1 MNLVV
6 VALAAVAVMAS
17 APPPPPNAQ
26 FDYQIGGDYVP
37 AGGVTVVSRDWF
49 AGVPLMPG
57 TAYSIC
63 YVNAFQTQ
71 PDEAGVDRP
80 DERANWPAELVL
92 SELGD
97 DPNWDGEYAVD
108 LSSEAARVKAT
119 RHIASMIDTCASKGF
134 DAVEFDNLDSWTRF
148 DVPFGQDE
156 AVAYAAALTSYA
168 HSVGLA
174 AGQKNTPELG
184 AEVSL
189 EVVGFDFAIAE
200 ECGRYDECDAYTEVF
215 GDNVL
220 AIEYTADGFAAA
232 CDAIGDDVA
241 VVHRDVEVG
250 TPDSPTFIYDTC

>member
-1 MNLVV
+1 M
-6 VALAAVAVMAS
+6 
-17 APPPPPNAQ
+17 
-26 FDYQIGGDYVP
+26 
-37 AGGVTVVSRDWF
+37 
-49 AGVPLMPG
+49 
-57 TAYSIC
+57 
-63 YVNAFQTQ
+63 
-71 PDEAGVDRP
+71 DR
-80 DERANWPAELVL
+80 A
-92 SELGD
+92 
-97 DPNWDGEYAVD
+97 
-108 LSSEAARVKAT
+108 
-119 RHIASMIDTCASKGF
+119 
-134 DAVEFDNLDSWTRF
+134 F

-200 ECGRYDECDAYTEVF
+200 ECGRYDECDAYIEVF

-232 CDAIGDDVA
+232 CDAIGDHVA